1 MIANGGSRQSA
12 FSDSSLDIMYLY
24 LGTCKVYREVQ
35 VLWAAE
41 NECNQKVTVT
51 RVFVN
56 LPTDVA
62 LRYLQ
67 ILLSCLLAL
76 LSMYFI
82 E

>member
-1 MIANGGSRQSA
+1 M
-12 FSDSSLDIMYLY
+12 
-24 LGTCKVYREVQ
+24 YREVQ

-56 LPTDVA
+56 FPTDVA

-67 ILLSCLLAL
+67 MLPCILLNDQRAKK
-76 LSMYFI
+76 
-82 E
+82 